1 MVQMLELATKISDYC
16 KYVQELKEKDN
27 HAERIDEDLRREMV
41 IIKKKSQMEVLEVK
55 KAI

>member
-1 MVQMLELATKISDYC
+1 MLELATKISDYC